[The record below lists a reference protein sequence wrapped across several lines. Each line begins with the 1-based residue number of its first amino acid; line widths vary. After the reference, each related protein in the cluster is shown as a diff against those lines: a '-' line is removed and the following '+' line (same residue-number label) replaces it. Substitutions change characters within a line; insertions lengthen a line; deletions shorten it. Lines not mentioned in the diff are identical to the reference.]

1 MEVLIAIAYVV
12 IVVAALYMNK
22 KNKEAQT
29 NKGINPVNQKPYVT
43 RSDDGHRV
51 PRAQDLTCEKQYG
64 HKHTT
69 VDGTAPRYIV
79 HEEPEQGYVILNGVK
94 RRIKDLKDF

>member
-1 MEVLIAIAYVV
+1 MEVLFAIAYIV
-12 IVVAALYMNK
+12 IVIAAIIINK
-22 KNKEAQT
+22 KKKEAQK
-29 NKGINPVNQKPYVT
+29 NKGVSPVNQKPYAT
-43 RSDDGHRV
+43 RSDDGHRI

-69 VDGTAPRYIV
+69 IDGTAPRYIV